1 MIKENNKT
9 TMGNKSSCNHKAKI
23 ENLEQQSSRQKT
35 ELKTLRSTNQLL
47 ESENGSLLE
56 RNVALNNR
64 IQTMESEIIA
74 LEAQKV
80 RIAKEVQDVVQ
91 LISKGQMEPTEE
103 KGPNKK

>member
-1 MIKENNKT
+1 
-9 TMGNKSSCNHKAKI
+9 MGNKSSCNHKAKI